1 MTFQMDKPDKETD
14 HKRIPPLGQDQRGRQ
29 VSPAAGAGD
38 LAGKAPEVTRH
49 HTVRRPD
56 FIVNEDPGEP
66 QVLEVAQVKGPSFW
80 AQLDLRRVFLL
91 FAALFLSEMI
101 LRLNVSGPF
110 FNLGLLYI
118 GLFSF
123 MRAFILSAFMELLP
137 PRAKQPVLMGLFIL
151 FPFIFSTQLVYYK
164 FFRTFMVFYSIG
176 QGGQVLQFLE
186 DIIVKILRNMPWIL
200 LFFLPMVI
208 YLAFLR
214 DKRPPVESKPGRW
227 RRVLAGLLVALLI
240 LAMTLGIMAT
250 NRSYNS
256 PWEHYFLENEILTG
270 TNQFGLI
277 TAMWVDL
284 SHLAYPRS
292 ALIPEDLIPDPI
304 ETLGP
309 TQPTDTEPTDS
320 PETEAPD
327 PGPETYPNSL
337 PIDFET
343 RLGGY
348 NPDES
353 QLTNLLGKTREELIQ
368 YLDLVF
374 SRTQPSYT
382 NDHTGKGKGFN
393 LIFVTAESWSKY
405 TIDEELTPTLW
416 MMYNQGVKFEHFY
429 CPVWT
434 VSTLDGEYAGLC
446 GMIPKQ
452 GVWTLKEAYQNDMA
466 MVPGKM
472 LSRLGYTCNAWHNH
486 TWNYYSRDMSH
497 PNLGYD
503 YRGLG
508 HGLDVVPTWPESDLE
523 MIEKTAFE
531 FVDQEPFHVYYLTVS
546 GHANWTRLGN
556 AMSSRHWD
564 HFSHLDLPDEAIAY
578 LAANYELELAM
589 ESLLNQLRE
598 AGVAD
603 RTLIVV
609 NPDHYPYAMQDHA
622 SYEAL
627 AGKKLDKVFDIYE
640 STALFYYDGIEPEVV
655 DKYCTSLDLLPTIY
669 NYMGIPYDSRFLS
682 GRDIFSDTEGLAIFL
697 GRSWI
702 TEEGRYDAQ
711 TAIFTPHEGR
721 SLDDEKAYVDRI
733 NREVKLR
740 YDTARLIIDTDYYED
755 LLTEDEWA
763 DINADYITYMKENP
777 WP

>member
-1 MTFQMDKPDKETD
+1 MTFQMDKSQDQSPDDINPAAVPDKWPDGLSEGMRRP
-14 HKRIPPLGQDQRGRQ
+14 H
-29 VSPAAGAGD
+29 
-38 LAGKAPEVTRH
+38 
-49 HTVRRPD
+49 VRRAD
-56 FIVNEDPGEP
+56 FMAKVKEDLPRMVE
-66 QVLEVAQVKGPSFW
+66 EVQAVRPSFFQRFDW
-80 AQLDLRRVFLL
+80 QRVILL
-91 FAALFLSEMI
+91 FAALLLSELV
-101 LRLNVSGPF
+101 LRVNVSGPL
-110 FNLGLLYI
+110 FNIGLLYI
-118 GLFSF
+118 SLFSL
-123 MRAFILSAFMELLP
+123 MRAMVMSSFLEILPEKARMPTTFGLL
-137 PRAKQPVLMGLFIL
+137 VL
-151 FPFIFSTQLVYYK
+151 FPFIYSAQLIYYK

-186 DIIVKILRNMPWIL
+186 DIIIKILRNIPWIL
-200 LFFLPMVI
+200 LFFLPLVI
-208 YLAFLR
+208 YFVYLK
-214 DKRPPVESKPGRW
+214 DKKAANQHKIPGWKRA
-227 RRVLAGLLVALLI
+227 LTGLLIALLI
-240 LAMTLGIMAT
+240 LATTLGIMAT

-270 TNQFGLI
+270 TNQFGLM

-284 SHLAYPRS
+284 SHLVYPRS

-309 TQPTDTEPTDS
+309 IQPTQADPTD
-320 PETEAPD
+320 PEGTED
-327 PGPETYPNSL
+327 PIPPPVSYPNIL
-337 PIDFET
+337 PIDFEA

-348 NPDES
+348 NPDDS
-353 QLTNLLGKTREELIQ
+353 YLSGLLGKTREESVQ
-368 YLDLVF
+368 YLDLIF

-382 NDHTGKGKGFN
+382 NDHTGRGKGFN
-393 LIFVTAESWSKY
+393 LIFVTAESWSKFC
-405 TIDEELTPTLW
+405 IDEELTPTLW
-416 MMYNQGVKFEHFY
+416 MMYNQGVKFENFY
-429 CPVWT
+429 VPVWT

-466 MVPGKM
+466 MAPGKM
-472 LSRLGYTCNAWHNH
+472 LSRMGYSSKAWHNH

-508 HGLDVVPTWPESDLE
+508 HGLEVVPTWPESDLE
-523 MIEKTAFE
+523 MIEKTVFE

-546 GHANWTRLGN
+546 GHANWTRMGN

-564 HFSHLDLPDEAIAY
+564 HFAHLDLPHEGIAY

-589 ESLLNQLRE
+589 ESLLQQLRD

-609 NPDHYPYAMQDHA
+609 NPDHYPYALEDHA

-640 STALFYYDGIEPEVV
+640 SAALFYHDGIEPEVI

-669 NYMGIPYDSRFLS
+669 NYMGIPFDSRFLS
-682 GRDIFSDTEGLAIFL
+682 GRDIFSDSEALAIFL

-711 TAIFTPHEGR
+711 TGIFSPHEGR
-721 SLDDEKAYVDRI
+721 SLADPQAYIERI

-740 YDTARLIIDTDYYED
+740 YDTARLIIDTDYYKD
-755 LLTEDEWA
+755 LLTQEDWA
-763 DINADYITYMKENP
+763 AINDDYLQHMKDNP